1 MSKPPL
7 EVAGRALLV
16 VLSLVALPGCSIKK
30 MAINS
35 LGNALAEA
43 GDTYASDED
52 PELVEGAI
60 PFGLKTIESLLA
72 EAPNHKG
79 LLYAAVSGFTQYAY
93 GFVQQRADFI
103 EDEDYERAEHQRD
116 RANRLYL
123 RALRYGMRALEEEFD
138 DFETRLRRDSDE
150 VLRRAKREHVRLLYW
165 TAASWGAAISIAIED
180 SELTADQDLMDA
192 MMRRGLALDEAFENG
207 AIHEFFI
214 SFEGGRP
221 ASGGGLGRAGE
232 ASFGTGPGTIG
243 RQSSV
248 PSGELRRD
256 RLGRRAESRRVQLA
270 PAAGASGRH
279 RCPPAG
285 TLEQRHRS
293 AARTLAARPGRR
305 TVHRVSGGG
314 RAWPPNS
321 RRFD

>member
-1 MSKPPL
+1 MWKPNL
-7 EVAGRALLV
+7 EATGRVLV
-16 VLSLVALPGCSIKK
+16 VVSLLTLPGCSIKQ

-93 GFVQQRADFI
+93 GFVQQNADFV
-103 EDEDYERAEHQRD
+103 EDEDYDRAEHQRH
-116 RANRLYL
+116 RAKRLYL
-123 RALRYGMRALEEEFD
+123 RALGYGMRALEEEFD
-138 DFETRLRRDSDE
+138 DFESRLRRDADE

-192 MMRRGLALDEAFENG
+192 MMRRGLVLDEGFDYG

-221 ASGGGLGRAGE
+221 ASGGGSVERARYHLKRALELSGGNRAFPLVSFAETVSVAEQNRDEFDSLLQE
-232 ASFGTGPGTIG
+232 ALTVDIDAL
-243 RQSSV
+243 
-248 PSGELRRD
+248 PSA
-256 RLGRRAESRRVQLA
+256 RLSNVIAQRRARWL
-270 PAAGASGRH
+270 
-279 RCPPAG
+279 
-285 TLEQRHRS
+285 LD
-293 AARTLAARPGRR
+293 RTEEL
-305 TVHRVSGGG
+305 
-314 RAWPPNS
+314 
-321 RRFD
+321 FIE

>member
-7 EVAGRALLV
+7 EATGRALV

-52 PELVEGAI
+52 SELVEGAI

-79 LLYAAVSGFTQYAY
+79 LLYAAASGFTQYAY

-103 EDEDYERAEHQRD
+103 EDEDYERAEQQRD
-116 RANRLYL
+116 RAKRLYL

-138 DFETRLRRDSDE
+138 DFETRLRRDPDE

-180 SELTADQDLMDA
+180 SDLTADQDLMDA
-192 MMRRGLALDEAFENG
+192 MMRRGLALDEAFQEG

-221 ASGGGLGRAGE
+221 ASGGGSVERARHHLARALELSGGNR
-232 ASFGTGPGTIG
+232 AFPLVSFAETV
-243 RQSSV
+243 SV
-248 PSGELRRD
+248 AEQNREEFNSLLQQALQVDIDALPPA
-256 RLGRRAESRRVQLA
+256 RLSNVIAQRRARWL
-270 PAAGASGRH
+270 
-279 RCPPAG
+279 
-285 TLEQRHRS
+285 LDRS
-293 AARTLAARPGRR
+293 DEL
-305 TVHRVSGGG
+305 
-314 RAWPPNS
+314 
-321 RRFD
+321 FIE